1 MGTGC
6 ERAFSAAKCCRP
18 GLVSPVG
25 LAEVALLSRCVCGG
39 GARRLVGGRSG
50 WGVRQGCPL
59 GFCITPS
66 PLGGALRTSR
76 DGIFCVAGPEG
87 GVDQLPGWNLL
98 LPLLSPL
105 PQASLRANIPAG
117 PSISLCPPSL
127 CTGRLSETR
136 RRPGC
141 QEGWGC
147 RAWPSHSVTPPV
159 PETLQALDLS
169 GHPATQRQGLSGG
182 LSACGIPLRSALL
195 ATSSLRKEE
204 PYFILFWSQKAL

>member
-1 MGTGC
+1 M
-6 ERAFSAAKCCRP
+6 
-18 GLVSPVG
+18 SPIG
-25 LAEVALLSRCVCGG
+25 LAEVALLSRCVWGG
-39 GARRLVGGRSG
+39 GKAAG
-50 WGVRQGCPL
+50 WGGGP
-59 GFCITPS
+59 GWGEGGGKAAHWDFCITPS

-98 LPLLSPL
+98 LPLLSPR